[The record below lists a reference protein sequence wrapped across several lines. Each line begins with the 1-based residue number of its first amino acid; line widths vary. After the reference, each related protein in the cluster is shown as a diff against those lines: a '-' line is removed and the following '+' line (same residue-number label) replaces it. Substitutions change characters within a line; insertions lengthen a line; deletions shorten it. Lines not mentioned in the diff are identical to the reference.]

1 MKNYPHLM
9 YENLLNPK
17 SIAIIGASIDEK
29 KIGNVVLKNLIY
41 YGYRGKIYPV
51 NPKNDEILGLKVF
64 NSIKDINDEID
75 LAVITL
81 PAHLVPDT
89 VKECAEKNVKYIIII
104 AGGFSETGKEGE
116 ELEKKILDNIK
127 GSSTRVIG
135 PNTVGVYLPRSN
147 VSTALTLPDRTALP
161 GEGNLAFI
169 SQSGAL
175 GLLTMDTISEYGIG
189 VSAFINLGNRIDL
202 SETELLNYFKDDE
215 NTKSIVLY
223 IETFK
228 NGRDF
233 FKKAKEI
240 SSIKPIVVLK
250 AGRTEA
256 GIKAAS
262 LHTGALATND
272 NIVEGALKQAGVIR
286 AYSETELIDY
296 GRVLGYQKPLYGNR
310 IAIVT
315 TAGGLGVITAD
326 YVSSETNGVGL
337 SIAKLSEETKKKL
350 REVIVPFG
358 SVENPV
364 DLTAEG
370 STEQYDS
377 VIEILNHDENV
388 DGLIVYALFQTAKV
402 DENLI
407 DVLDKH
413 MKGKP
418 MVVGILGSKFGKKM
432 LLEAEKRK
440 IPAFPSMERTVKAIK
455 VLYMRGEYLKRR
467 NE

>member
-1 MKNYPHLM
+1 M
-9 YENLLNPK
+9 YQHLLNPG
-17 SIAIIGASIDEK
+17 SIAVIGASKDEK

-41 YGYRGKIYPV
+41 YGYKGKIYPV
-51 NPKNDEILGLKVF
+51 NPKNEEIYGFKTF
-64 NSIKDINDEID
+64 PSIRDIKDEID

-81 PAHLVPDT
+81 PAQLVPDS
-89 VKECAEKNVKYIIII
+89 VKECVEKGVKYVIAI
-104 AGGFSETGKEGE
+104 AGGFSETGEKGA
-116 ELEKKILDNIK
+116 ELEKKILENIR
-127 GSSTRVIG
+127 GSRTRVIG
-135 PNTVGVYLPRSN
+135 PNTVGIYIPSANL
-147 VSTALTLPDRTALP
+147 STALTLPDRTALP

-175 GLLTMDTISEYGIG
+175 GLLTMDTIAEYGIG

-202 SETELLNYFKDDE
+202 SENELLDYFFEDD

-228 NGRDF
+228 NGREF
-233 FKKAKEI
+233 FNKAKEI
-240 SSIKPIVVLK
+240 VRNKPIVVLK

-256 GIKAAS
+256 GAKAAS

-272 NIVEGALKQAGVIR
+272 TVVEGALKQAGVIR

-296 GRVLGYQKPLYGNR
+296 GRALGYQKPLLGDR

-326 YVSSETNGVGL
+326 YVSSQTNGVGL
-337 SIAKLSEETKKKL
+337 SIAKLSDETKRQL

-364 DLTAEG
+364 DLTADG
-370 STEQYDS
+370 STEQYDN
-377 VIEILNHDENV
+377 VIDILNKDENV

-402 DENLI
+402 DESLI
-407 DVLDKH
+407 DVLQKY
-413 MKGKP
+413 MQRKP

-440 IPAFPSMERTVKAIK
+440 IPAYPSMERTVKAIK

-467 NE
+467 NLI